1 METSSGW
8 HKIQNIRSLQYHQP
22 NRSKMGGGNWVENLD
37 SVSLTPESALSAENK
52 IDKLIQKNGY
62 N

>member
-1 METSSGW
+1 
-8 HKIQNIRSLQYHQP
+8 
-22 NRSKMGGGNWVENLD
+22 MGGGNWVENLD